1 MEKTRKFN
9 VGDHIWYW
17 QWLSI
22 DEGDIFEANIVEV
35 LDDNRF
41 LVESHKVK
49 KIIWRRDIID
59 QLCND

>member
-1 MEKTRKFN
+1 MDKTRKFK

-22 DEGDIFEANIVEV
+22 DEGDNYEGDIIEV
-35 LDDNRF
+35 LDNERF
-41 LVESHKVK
+41 LVKSYGVK

-59 QLCND
+59 ELCDD